1 MTRKVKNTLPLL
13 LLASL
18 LLSCEKE
25 NLVPGDA
32 LPQWLKTTIEEHE
45 SSIRND
51 SKSIYAVGAWKRT
64 TWNRVYYYEYYN
76 LFFSSMPIAIS
87 HSGDTLDTYV
97 GDTDSD
103 YDREKCCGAWVWK
116 GPDFI
121 DLTD

>member
-1 MTRKVKNTLPLL
+1 MNKMNRILPLL

-25 NLVPGDA
+25 NLVPEDEW
-32 LPQWLKTTIEEHE
+32 PQWLRTTIEEHE
-45 SSIRND
+45 SFIQANP
-51 SKSIYAVGAWKRT
+51 KSSAAVGAWKRT

-76 LFFSSMPIAIS
+76 LLSSSMPIAIS

-103 YDREKCCGAWVWK
+103 YHQEKCCGIWVWK
-116 GPDFI
+116 GPRFI
-121 DLTD
+121 DFTD